1 MPLLIIVGFT
11 LFSIDITVDLLR
23 NLIYFLSG
31 YQVRCV
37 RRDNSAKVD
46 IPMNNLV
53 EEVKD
58 MFANIQQN
66 LFDVAKQK
74 RDASIQVTR
83 TWDEFTEA
91 LNEKKLILAPWCD
104 EKVIML

>member
-1 MPLLIIVGFT
+1 MT
-11 LFSIDITVDLLR
+11 S
-23 NLIYFLSG
+23 SA

-37 RRDNSAKVD
+37 RRDNSANVD

-58 MFANIQQN
+58 IVCY
-66 LFDVAKQK
+66 FDVAKQK
-74 RDASIQVTR
+74 PYASIQVAG

-91 LNEKKLILAPWCD
+91 LNEKKLIMAP
-104 EKVIML
+104 